1 MANRRILLDPSK
13 WVVNEDHKV
22 TLRYRVV
29 TNDLNVR
36 SAYSPSYKI
45 TVPDIDDI
53 FSSKTG
59 AAVKTTS
66 GSNTIITLTWTT
78 TPVYDSFNYYI
89 FLKKPGESDYSFVKS
104 TQTTS
109 FAFITPTTNV
119 GQYDFIV
126 TMPTTTKTPL
136 QNARLFLASATI

>member
-53 FSSKTG
+53 F
-59 AAVKTTS
+59 
-66 GSNTIITLTWTT
+66 NEINYTLTTESIDDSTVIRVNWTT
-78 TPVYDSFNYYI
+78 IPVYDNFTYYV
-89 FLKKPGESDYSFVKS
+89 FLKKPTDADYVFVKS
-104 TQTTS
+104 TRESS
-109 FAFITPTTNV
+109 FSYVLPNNGSGVYSIA
-119 GQYDFIV
+119 V
-126 TMPTTTKTPL
+126 TMPTVTNTALT
-136 QNARLFLASATI
+136 NARLFVASETI